1 MLKIA
6 VKNIVHSMK
15 QLILLKLLA
24 ANVQQLS
31 AEIQLAME
39 EFSVRG
45 NHEVLHKLFL
55 FLFDFGKAF
64 V

>member
-1 MLKIA
+1 
-6 VKNIVHSMK
+6 MK
-15 QLILLKLLA
+15 QLILLKLLV

-45 NHEVLHKLFL
+45 NHEVLHELFL
-55 FLFDFGKAF
+55 SFP